1 MIHLLQQISLIR
13 MSIEQDIKQ
22 TSFNTSLEKALVNVL
37 YTYNWLRDQSQDVYK
52 PYGIKMQHYNVLRI
66 IKGKHPEALSP
77 GEIKEVMLDKSP
89 DLTRLLDKLV
99 DMKLVDRDICSEN
112 RRRMDINITG
122 KGLQLLAKLT
132 ADQDKLNNKIAD
144 RLIES
149 EAEQLSNLLD
159 KIRH

>member
-1 MIHLLQQISLIR
+1 MLQQISLIR

>member
-1 MIHLLQQISLIR
+1 MQQLSLLR

-22 TSFNTSLEKALVNVL
+22 ASFKTSLEKAVVNVL

-66 IKGKHPEALSP
+66 LKGKHPESLSP
-77 GEIKEVMLDKSP
+77 GEIKEVMLDKAP

-99 DMKLVDRDICSEN
+99 GMKLVKRDICPEN
-112 RRRMDINITG
+112 RRRMDVNITNTG
-122 KGLQLLAKLT
+122 IQILEKLT
-132 ADQDKLNNKIAD
+132 KDQKKKNIDIAN
-144 RLIES
+144 RLSES

-159 KIRH
+159 KIRR

>member
-1 MIHLLQQISLIR
+1 

-112 RRRMDINITG
+112 RRRMDINITS

>member
-1 MIHLLQQISLIR
+1 